1 MTKFNKKLTHL
12 TLVFLALSSLAA
24 CTKNESSNNLPSNDK
39 AQPAPS
45 LADLGNKAAVIQA
58 VNARLQKG
66 DSSTPL
72 TNYRKIDSGNQVMFL
87 YFGLLNLPVDYE
99 TVVKSYSN
107 EYRQTD
113 DSFKKKDI
121 LSALQPK
128 IDQEITQ
135 AKAARY
141 LLLESKGSSLLER
154 YDFNKKSFA
163 VKQFADNNS
172 YTYYYDNSQYTLAK
186 TNATQFSTLS
196 VPDEAKARV
205 IEGYLSKYTDLRT
218 ETYVYAQD
226 GDPSNSRVKLEIMK
240 FRLLS
245 PTGEVL
251 AEQ

>member
-58 VNARLQKG
+58 VDARLQKG

-99 TVVKSYSN
+99 KVVKSYSN
-107 EYRQTD
+107 EYQQTS

-141 LLLESKGSSLLER
+141 LLLEGKGSSLLER

-163 VKQFADNNS
+163 VK
-172 YTYYYDNSQYTLAK
+172 
-186 TNATQFSTLS
+186 
-196 VPDEAKARV
+196 
-205 IEGYLSKYTDLRT
+205 
-218 ETYVYAQD
+218 
-226 GDPSNSRVKLEIMK
+226 
-240 FRLLS
+240 
-245 PTGEVL
+245 
-251 AEQ
+251 